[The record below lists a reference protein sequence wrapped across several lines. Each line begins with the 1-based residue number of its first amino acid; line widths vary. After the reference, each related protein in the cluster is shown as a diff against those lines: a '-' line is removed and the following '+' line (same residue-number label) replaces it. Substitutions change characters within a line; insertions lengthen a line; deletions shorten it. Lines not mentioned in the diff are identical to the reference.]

1 MIARMMTS
9 IIVQR
14 IGLVVVLV
22 QLKLKP
28 SSSFSAA
35 SYCSSPSTSTKLQP
49 RRVSSPFR
57 PSTTYYYRGSS
68 RTYSHLNMND
78 ATELEFGY
86 PVQITHHGHTTSIF
100 VRKEEPILHALER
113 QSTTTTTTSVNK
125 IKSTHPHS
133 SIGRQ
138 GEECSSDDMMEEQ
151 HSSLALSH
159 IPNECR
165 RGNCLT
171 CTARL
176 VPTTANHD
184 QNNNIQANVNNGLSP
199 TVETELTQL
208 GYILTCCSFVTGPG
222 VALEL
227 DQNNNAWDA
236 VYRKRICN
244 NIESMQ
250 LGIEAQARLL
260 RRVDEENVGRWKKR
274 MEKVVSDGSGYYDEL
289 KNDIFG
295 L

>member
-1 MIARMMTS
+1 MNADEGIA
-9 IIVQR
+9 
-14 IGLVVVLV
+14 
-22 QLKLKP
+22 
-28 SSSFSAA
+28 
-35 SYCSSPSTSTKLQP
+35 
-49 RRVSSPFR
+49 
-57 PSTTYYYRGSS
+57 
-68 RTYSHLNMND
+68 
-78 ATELEFGY
+78 
-86 PVQITHHGHTTSIF
+86 
-100 VRKEEPILHALER
+100 
-113 QSTTTTTTSVNK
+113 
-125 IKSTHPHS
+125 
-133 SIGRQ
+133 
-138 GEECSSDDMMEEQ
+138 
-151 HSSLALSH
+151 
-159 IPNECR
+159 
-165 RGNCLT
+165 

-236 VYRKRICN
+236 VYRRRICN
-244 NIESMQ
+244 NIESIQ

-274 MEKVVSDGSGYYDEL
+274 MEKVVSDGSGSGYYDEP
-289 KNDIFG
+289 KNGIFG